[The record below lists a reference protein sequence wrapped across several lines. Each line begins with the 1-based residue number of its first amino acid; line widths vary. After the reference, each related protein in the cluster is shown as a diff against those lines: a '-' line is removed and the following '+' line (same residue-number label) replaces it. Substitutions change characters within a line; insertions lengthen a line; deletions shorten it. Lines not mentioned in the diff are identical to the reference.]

1 MAITALAWASSRKE
15 SLAAMLWD
23 RPAAMK
29 SARSPSR
36 RGVCLILSSPSGAG
50 KTTLARLLLANDDR
64 LGHSI
69 SVTTRRPR
77 PQEREGVDY
86 YFVSRSQF
94 DELRSSGSLLE
105 WAEVFG
111 NFYGTPLDPVKAA
124 LTEGRDIVFDVDWQG
139 AASIAGIL
147 PNDTVRVFILPPS
160 ADELSRRIYA
170 RASDPEHEIETRLK
184 AAAVEISH
192 WPEYDYVL
200 VNIDLKESLA
210 QLQAI
215 IAAER
220 LKRSRQVGL
229 PDFVSALTA
238 RVGADSPSSASEE
251 PAPGV
256 ENPRS

>member
-1 MAITALAWASSRKE
+1 MN
-15 SLAAMLWD
+15 
-23 RPAAMK
+23 
-29 SARSPSR
+29 SARSSSR

-50 KTTLARLLLANDDR
+50 KTTLARLLLAKDDG

-86 YFVSRSQF
+86 YFVSRGQF
-94 DELRSSGSLLE
+94 EELRSSGKLLE

-111 NFYGTPLDPVKAA
+111 NFYGTPLEPVKAA
-124 LTEGRDIVFDVDWQG
+124 LAEGRDIVFDVDWQG

-147 PNDTVRVFILPPS
+147 PDDTVRVFILPPS

-170 RASDPEHEIETRLK
+170 RAADPEQEIERRLK
-184 AAAVEISH
+184 AAALEMRH
-192 WPEYDYVL
+192 WIEYDYVL
-200 VNIDLKESLA
+200 VNIDLNESLA

-215 IAAER
+215 VAAER
-220 LKRSRQVGL
+220 LKRSRQLGL
-229 PDFVSALTA
+229 PDFVAVLTA
-238 RVGADSPSSASEE
+238 AAGSDATTAAAEE
-251 PAPGV
+251 PASGA